1 MTFSLAKPEMVMP
14 DVGIHRMW
22 CEWQA
27 GHLFNL
33 EIYNAISKLTNIAVQ
48 WTTNFCVLRW
58 YFDVHVVWDENII
71 AGN

>member
-1 MTFSLAKPEMVMP
+1 MTFSLAKPEMVKP
-14 DVGIHRMW
+14 DVGIHCMW

-27 GHLFNL
+27 GSLFNL

-48 WTTNFCVLRW
+48 WTTNLCVLSW
-58 YFDVHVVWDENII
+58 YFDVHVILDENII

>member
-1 MTFSLAKPEMVMP
+1 MTFSLAKPETVMP
-14 DVGIHRMW
+14 NSAIHCMW

-27 GHLFNL
+27 GSLFNL

-48 WTTNFCVLRW
+48 WTTNLCVLGW
-58 YFDVHVVWDENII
+58 YFDVHVILEENII